1 MFFATRAIDQYF
13 KVILPWRVHS
23 QNSGLQVRCKRMAQG
38 SWVCSIRLRRLDQP
52 TSASPWAVW
61 SKPLSTSSPKSV
73 RRLCGAIAG
82 TYEYIRIIRY
92 RSIHGVPAT
101 LENAVHFVCGLT
113 MNDSIRLDTLVA
125 FESSNFLSKLSR
137 HNRLLYC
144 LR

>member
-1 MFFATRAIDQYF
+1 MFFGTRATDQYF
-13 KVILPWRVHS
+13 KAILPWRLHS
-23 QNSGLQVRCKRMAQG
+23 QKSGLQVRCKRMAQG
-38 SWVCSIRLRRLDQP
+38 NRVCSIRLRRLDQP

-61 SKPLSTSSPKSV
+61 SKSLSTSSPKSV

-101 LENAVHFVCGLT
+101 LENAVHFACGLT

-125 FESSNFLSKLSR
+125 VESSNSLSKLSR
-137 HNRLLYC
+137 HHRLLYC

>member
-1 MFFATRAIDQYF
+1 M
-13 KVILPWRVHS
+13 
-23 QNSGLQVRCKRMAQG
+23 G
-38 SWVCSIRLRRLDQP
+38 SLVKAP
-52 TSASPWAVW
+52 E
-61 SKPLSTSSPKSV
+61 LSTSSPKSV

-92 RSIHGVPAT
+92 RSIHGVLAT

-125 FESSNFLSKLSR
+125 VESSNFLSKLSR